1 MEWHLGKATQ
11 VQKWRQLPW
20 GQSKGPGLESPEGLS
35 QLLGTLGLSMF
46 LESCSKL
53 KVLATW
59 KRLLT
64 AYLV

>member
-1 MEWHLGKATQ
+1 MEWRLGKTTQ
-11 VQKWRQLPW
+11 VQKWHQLPW
-20 GQSKGPGLESPEGLS
+20 GQSKAPDPENLQGLS
-35 QLLGTLGLSMF
+35 QLLGTLVLSMF